1 MKILD
6 RYIFQQFVKTFVFTT
21 ITFVSL
27 FILINMVENLG
38 DFMDRKLL
46 FTDIVL
52 YYLRAIPETILITSP
67 VSSLLASI
75 LVAGR
80 LAGSSELPAIRS
92 AGVSMRQLLYP
103 FLLGG
108 IIISTLNILN
118 SFWLAPIAAV
128 HNHAFERD
136 HLGKSR
142 RNGTAEGSNL
152 HIIEPGSRVVTI
164 GRLNTSFTGAK
175 EVSIEE
181 FSGTG
186 LRGRIDAESMRY
198 DTGNKEWTL
207 QNAAQRRF
215 TPSGE
220 EYQAR
225 PALSLPLSLT
235 LKSLAELNLRPDEM
249 QFIQHWQYLAE
260 KKHAGFA
267 GLERTMVK
275 LHTKIAVPFASL
287 IIILIGVPLSAKKK
301 RGGLATEIGISL
313 FAGFLFLGLQK
324 TIATFGYNGVVNPML
339 AAWLPNLLF
348 LAIGYGIYRYSPD

>member
-6 RYIFQQFVKTFVFTT
+6 RYIFQQFVKTFIFTT

-38 DFMDRKLL
+38 DFMDRKLH

-92 AGVSMRQLLYP
+92 AGVSMSQLLYP

-108 IIISTLNILN
+108 TIICAVNILN
-118 SFWLAPIAAV
+118 SFWVAPIAAV

-142 RNGTAEGSNL
+142 SNSAAEGSNL
-152 HIIEPGSRVVTI
+152 HIIEPGNRVVTI
-164 GRLNTSFTGAK
+164 GRLNTSLTAAK
-175 EVSIEE
+175 EISIEE
-181 FSGTG
+181 FSATG
-186 LRGRIDAESMRY
+186 IAKRIDGESMRY
-198 DTGNKEWTL
+198 DSEKKEWAVDK
-207 QNAAQRRF
+207 AAERKF
-215 TPSGE
+215 TATGE
-220 EYQAR
+220 EYHTQ
-225 PALSLPLSLT
+225 PTINIPLSLT

-249 QFIQHWQYLAE
+249 QFTHHWQYLSE

-267 GLERTMVK
+267 GLERTRVK

-287 IIILIGVPLSAKKK
+287 IIILIGVPLSAKKNGAGWPQK
-301 RGGLATEIGISL
+301 SASASL
-313 FAGFLFLGLQK
+313 PDSSSLGSRK
-324 TIATFGYNGVVNPML
+324 P
-339 AAWLPNLLF
+339 
-348 LAIGYGIYRYSPD
+348 